1 MCRHHLELMLYPRKD
16 SRQVS
21 NHINEIEDITDGLRV
36 SGSRRGLIS
45 MATEFDFGAFLL
57 TENQFSPKCNLTNLV
72 SPLDCNNLNILPE
85 DLAER
90 EHNIVTYMHRVSQRL
105 EYTIYDPPCFPHHYQ
120 WQ

>member
-57 TENQFSPKCNLTNLV
+57 TENQFSPKMQSHQLSVTFRLQQF
-72 SPLDCNNLNILPE
+72 
-85 DLAER
+85 
-90 EHNIVTYMHRVSQRL
+90 EHFAGGPRGKRT
-105 EYTIYDPPCFPHHYQ
+105 
-120 WQ
+120 